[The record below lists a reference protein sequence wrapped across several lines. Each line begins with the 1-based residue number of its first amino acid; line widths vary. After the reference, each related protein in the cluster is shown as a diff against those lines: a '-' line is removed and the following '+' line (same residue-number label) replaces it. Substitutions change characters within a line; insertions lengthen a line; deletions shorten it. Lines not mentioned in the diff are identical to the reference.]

1 MDWDLPC
8 IGDRRNTTLSTGWS
22 NPMVNS
28 MSKTTP
34 HHTGHK
40 NSGKEVSGR
49 HSEQKHPLKRHHP
62 GVIENNSAK
71 ACSQAP
77 LKPLPGSH
85 YLNESVLPT
94 AIKPWVPLIKKTD
107 KASGVPSGMLAAI
120 IQKESEGKA
129 DAKNGSAQGLAQIK
143 KNTFR
148 DVAKRN
154 CIQGN
159 ISDLKVN
166 LKVSAIYFRE
176 LYEKHGNWNNAL
188 GFYKAGYKGA
198 NPRTQ
203 NPETKNYIKTVMG
216 NFWKYSAKPQ
226 AK

>member
-1 MDWDLPC
+1 MP
-8 IGDRRNTTLSTGWS
+8 
-22 NPMVNS
+22 
-28 MSKTTP
+28 
-34 HHTGHK
+34 
-40 NSGKEVSGR
+40 GR
-49 HSEQKHPLKRHHP
+49 HTEQQHPLKRRHP
-62 GVIENNSAK
+62 GGTEKDDAK
-71 ACSQAP
+71 GCPKSP

-94 AIKPWVPLIKKTD
+94 SIKPWVPLIKKTD

-120 IQKESEGKA
+120 ILKESEGKA

-143 KNTFR
+143 KNTFQ

-159 ISDLKVN
+159 ISDPKVN

-176 LYEKHGNWNNAL
+176 LYEKHGNWSNAL

-198 NPRTQ
+198 NPQTQ
-203 NPETKNYIKTVMG
+203 NPETKNYIKTVIR

-226 AK
+226 TK